1 MNLRWQECAA
11 KRNGAGDRS
20 ARRLG
25 CPFDHTQLSHTV
37 RFQELY
43 GNPGYLG
50 HDERLREYANVGDF
64 TKQAPTRGFIRG
76 FVPFSL
82 HHTQRVESAILPERK
97 QH

>member
-1 MNLRWQECAA
+1 M
-11 KRNGAGDRS
+11 
-20 ARRLG
+20 
-25 CPFDHTQLSHTV
+25 V

-82 HHTQRVESAILPERK
+82 HHTQRVESAILPEDSKHGLGGYSGDIRVEK
-97 QH
+97 EQSTPA